1 MSNDYIWMHIDW
13 KLESTNVRMDE
24 NCDVPKQC
32 LNAHNCCVQKLCIDL
47 WRNLKCKVEKRMQE
61 YVDAINVTSDLLFES
76 QHECASIKSEVLTST
91 FPWASRCIRVH
102 LIFFLITLPSD
113 CFKSLLEINKTK
125 KRWLSLHLTL
135 FYY

>member
-1 MSNDYIWMHIDW
+1 
-13 KLESTNVRMDE
+13 MDE

-102 LIFFLITLPSD
+102 LIFFLITL
-113 CFKSLLEINKTK
+113 T
-125 KRWLSLHLTL
+125 
-135 FYY
+135 